1 MKVILEKKLYGYC
14 PGLIRSFSVADDLIV
29 TARRQK
35 KKIYCDVPLA
45 HNTDV
50 MANLQKQGVE
60 LISVEDEKV
69 NDGSYFLISAHGASD
84 DKIAHLK
91 KLGYEVVDATCPKV
105 TAVQNQ
111 AVADYKNGYQIVIFG
126 RTNHAEIRGINGLIG
141 DSAIMVS
148 DLESAG
154 KVKLTQK
161 TSIISQTTL
170 PLDKFQ
176 TLIEVLKENNP
187 SVEILERKTTCP
199 IVRNRIMQTVELA
212 KKQKVEMAVVVGSA
226 TSSNTKSL
234 AKTLEEVCP
243 TIMVAGE
250 AELNKKN
257 FLNAKSV
264 LVVSGTSAP
273 PEVVEKVAARLR
285 TF

>member
-14 PGLIRSFSVADDLIV
+14 PGLIRSFSVADDLIAKAKR
-29 TARRQK
+29 TK
-35 KKIYCDVPLA
+35 KKIFCDVPLA

-50 MANLQKQGVE
+50 MKNLRRQGVE
-60 LISVEDEKV
+60 LIKVEDEKV

-84 DKIAHLK
+84 IKIAHLR

-105 TAVQNQ
+105 AAVQNQ
-111 AVADYKNGYQIVIFG
+111 AIVDFQNGYQIVIFG
-126 RTNHAEIRGINGLIG
+126 KADHAEIRGINGLID

-148 DLESAG
+148 DLESAA
-154 KVKLTQK
+154 KIKLTQK

-176 TLIEVLKENNP
+176 SLIEILKTNN
-187 SVEILERKTTCP
+187 SGIEILERKTTCP

-212 KKQKVEMAVVVGSA
+212 KGQKVKMAVVVGST

-234 AKTLEEVCP
+234 ARTLEAVCP
-243 TIMVAGE
+243 TLMVSGE
-250 AELNKKN
+250 NELKEGDFKN
-257 FLNAKSV
+257 IKSV

-273 PEVVEKVAARLR
+273 PEIVEKVAAKLR
-285 TF
+285 SF